1 MTDRLLS
8 SLARIVA
15 TFAPVLRFAR
25 WEYRVQVVSATP
37 PITVDAIPAGA
48 SPFGPIS
55 GIKLW
60 PGTDGSVAVPAVG
73 SLVELTFAEGDPGK
87 PRIVGL
93 DPDQEPT
100 MVYLGNDVG
109 LAAARTT
116 DAVECTGAA
125 ASVLGGIIITAP
137 NGACTVTTG
146 AGPTAYKLTGTIT
159 GGSAKVQST

>member
-1 MTDRLLS
+1 MSDRMLS

-25 WEYRVQVVSATP
+25 WEYRVQTVTATP

-60 PGTDGSVAVPAVG
+60 PGPDGSVAVPAIG
-73 SLVELTFAEGDPGK
+73 SLVELVFSEGDPGK

-93 DPDQEPT
+93 DPDQVPT
-100 MVYLGNDVG
+100 MVYVGNVAG
-109 LAAARTT
+109 GEFAALASR
-116 DAVECTGAA
+116 V
-125 ASVLGGIIITAP
+125 ASLQ
-137 NGACTVTTG
+137 
-146 AGPTAYKLTGTIT
+146 TAYNAHVHSGVTAGVASTAVPVVP
-159 GGSAKVQST
+159 SALVFASTVVQVAP

>member
-1 MTDRLLS
+1 MSDRLLS

-100 MVYLGNDVG
+100 MVYVGNQASG
-109 LAAARTT
+109 EFTALASRVAQLQTAYNLHTHGGVT
-116 DAVECTGAA
+116 AGVA
-125 ASVLGGIIITAP
+125 ASGVPVVTQAISFGST
-137 NGACTVTTG
+137 TVQVT
-146 AGPTAYKLTGTIT
+146 P
-159 GGSAKVQST
+159 